1 MTNTPA
7 TGRTIHVHRDQWHLA
22 WDHSITPIASIK
34 SSEAV
39 SFDLLDASC
48 GQIGPDSTV
57 EAIRMLDFSRVDQVN
72 GPIYVEGALPGDT
85 LEVEFLDL
93 QPADWG
99 WTAIIPGFGLLAD
112 EFPEPAIKIWRLEGG
127 ADRGANGWAEFAPGI
142 RIPLAPFCGEIGL
155 APGMSGALSTIPPYR
170 HGGNMDTK
178 HLTKG
183 ARLYLPVEVPGALY
197 SMGDG
202 HAAQGDGEVCGT
214 AIETPMRAT
223 VRLTV
228 HKDLHVSEPQFLTA
242 GPLAHRT
249 NTGSYYAT
257 DGIAPDLMEAAR
269 NAVRHMIDHLSRTHG
284 LSRSD
289 AYMLSSVVVD
299 LKICEIVDAPNWV
312 ISAFLP
318 QSILIS

>member
-1 MTNTPA
+1 MTNIPA
-7 TGRTIHVHRDQWHLA
+7 TGRTIHIHRHQWHLA
-22 WDHSITPIASIK
+22 WDSSIPPIATVQSG
-34 SSEAV
+34 EV
-39 SFDLLDASC
+39 VNFDLLDASC
-48 GQIGPDSTV
+48 GQIALDSTV
-57 EAIRMLDFSRVDQVN
+57 EAIRALDFSQVDQVN
-72 GPIYVEGALPGDT
+72 GPIYVEGAAPGDT

-112 EFPEPAIKIWRLEGG
+112 EFPEPALKIWHLEGG
-127 ADRGANGWAEFAPGI
+127 ADGSAEFAPGI
-142 RIPLAPFCGEIGL
+142 RVPLAPFCGEIGL
-155 APGMSGALSTIPPYR
+155 APGLPGALSTIPPYR

-183 ARLYLPVEVPGALY
+183 THLYLPVEAEGALY

-228 HKDLHVSEPQFLTA
+228 RKDIRVQEPQFLTA
-242 GPLAHRT
+242 GPLAART
-249 NTGSYYAT
+249 NTAAYYAT
-257 DGIAPDLMEAAR
+257 DGIGPDLMEAAR
-269 NAVRHMIDHLSRTHG
+269 NAIRHMIDHLQRTYG
-284 LSRSD
+284 LSRPD
-289 AYMLSSVVVD
+289 AYMLCSVAVD
-299 LKICEIVDAPNWV
+299 LKICEIVDAPHWL

-318 QSILIS
+318 LSIFAK

>member
-7 TGRTIHVHRDQWHLA
+7 TGRTIHIHRHQWHLA
-22 WDHSITPIASIK
+22 WDSSIPPIATIQSG
-34 SSEAV
+34 EVV

-48 GQIGPDSTV
+48 GQIVHDSTV
-57 EAIRMLDFSRVDQVN
+57 DAIAALDFSQVDQVN
-72 GPIYVEGALPGDT
+72 GPIFVEGAAPGDT

-112 EFPEPAIKIWRLEGG
+112 EFTEPALKIWQLEGG
-127 ADRGANGWAEFAPGI
+127 ADGWAEFAPGI
-142 RIPLAPFCGEIGL
+142 RIPLAPFCGETGL
-155 APGMSGALSTIPPYR
+155 APGKPGALSTIPPYR

-183 ARLYLPVEVPGALY
+183 AHLYLPIEAEGALY

-228 HKDLHVSEPQFLTA
+228 RKDIQVQEPQFLTA
-242 GPLAHRT
+242 GPLAARA
-249 NTGSYYAT
+249 NTAAYYAT
-257 DGIAPDLMEAAR
+257 DGIGPDLMEAAR
-269 NAVRHMIDHLSRTHG
+269 NAVRHMIDHLQRTCSLSRT
-284 LSRSD
+284 D
-289 AYMLSSVVVD
+289 AYMLCSVAVD
-299 LKICEIVDAPNWV
+299 LKICEIVDAPHWL

-318 QSILIS
+318 QSIFIK

>member
-7 TGRTIHVHRDQWHLA
+7 TGRTIHIHRHQWHLA
-22 WDHSITPIASIK
+22 WDSSIPPIATI
-34 SSEAV
+34 SSGEVV

-48 GQIGPDSTV
+48 GQIVHDSTV
-57 EAIRMLDFSRVDQVN
+57 EAIRTLDFSQVDQVN
-72 GPIYVEGALPGDT
+72 GPIYVEGAAPGDT

-112 EFPEPAIKIWRLEGG
+112 EFLEPVLKIWHLEGG
-127 ADRGANGWAEFAPGI
+127 ADGWTEFAPGI
-142 RIPLAPFCGEIGL
+142 RVPLAPFCGEIGL
-155 APGMSGALSTIPPYR
+155 APGKPGALSTIPPYR

-183 ARLYLPVEVPGALY
+183 AHLYLPVEAAGALY

-228 HKDLHVSEPQFLTA
+228 RKDIQVQEPQFLTG
-242 GPLAHRT
+242 GPLTARS
-249 NTGSYYAT
+249 NTASYYAT
-257 DGIAPDLMEAAR
+257 DGIGPDLMEAAR
-269 NAVRHMIDHLSRTHG
+269 NAIRHMIDYLQRTYG
-284 LSRSD
+284 LTRPD
-289 AYMLSSVVVD
+289 AYMLCSVMVD
-299 LKICEIVDAPNWV
+299 LKVCEIVDAPHWV

-318 QSILIS
+318 QSIFAK

>member
-7 TGRTIHVHRDQWHLA
+7 RGRTIHIHRDQWHLA
-22 WDHSITPIASIK
+22 WDQSIPPIATIQSG
-34 SSEAV
+34 EVV

-48 GQIGPDSTV
+48 GQITRESIV
-57 EAIRMLDFSRVDQVN
+57 EAIGALDFSRVDQVN
-72 GPIYVEGALPGDT
+72 GPIYVEGAVPGDT

-93 QPADWG
+93 QPANWG

-112 EFPEPAIKIWRLEGG
+112 EFPEPALKIWHLEGG
-127 ADRGANGWAEFAPGI
+127 ADGWAEFAPGI
-142 RIPLAPFCGEIGL
+142 RLPLAPFCGEIGL
-155 APGMSGALSTIPPYR
+155 APGKPGALSTIPPYR

-183 ARLYLPVEVPGALY
+183 ARLYLPVEAPGALY

-228 HKDLHVSEPQFLTA
+228 HKDIQVSEPQFLTA
-242 GPLAHRT
+242 GPLAQRT
-249 NTGSYYAT
+249 NTAPYYAT
-257 DGIAPDLMEAAR
+257 DGIGPDLMEAAR
-269 NAVRHMIDHLSRTHG
+269 NAIRHMLDYLQRTHG
-284 LSRSD
+284 LSRPD
-289 AYMLSSVVVD
+289 AYTLCSVSVD
-299 LKICEIVDAPNWV
+299 LKLCEVVDAPNWV
-312 ISAFLP
+312 VSAFLP
-318 QSILIS
+318 QSIFARPA

>member
-7 TGRTIHVHRDQWHLA
+7 KGRTIHIHRDQWHLA
-22 WDHSITPIASIK
+22 WDHSITPIATIQSG
-34 SSEAV
+34 EMV

-48 GQIGPDSTV
+48 GQIVHDSTV
-57 EAIRMLDFSRVDQVN
+57 EAIRTLDFSQVDQVN
-72 GPIYVEGALPGDT
+72 GPIYVEGAAPGDT

-112 EFPEPAIKIWRLEGG
+112 EFPEPALKIWHLEGG
-127 ADRGANGWAEFAPGI
+127 ADGWAEFAPGI
-142 RIPLAPFCGEIGL
+142 RVPLAPFCGEIGL

-183 ARLYLPVEVPGALY
+183 ARLYLPVEAPGALY

-228 HKDLHVSEPQFLTA
+228 HKDIHVPEPQFLTA
-242 GPLAHRT
+242 GPLAQRT
-249 NTGSYYAT
+249 NTASYYAT
-257 DGIAPDLMEAAR
+257 DGIGPDLMEAAR
-269 NAVRHMIDHLSRTHG
+269 NAIRHMIDHLQRSYG
-284 LSRSD
+284 LSRPD
-289 AYMLSSVVVD
+289 AYMLCSVIVD
-299 LKICEIVDAPNWV
+299 LKLCEVVDAPNWV
-312 ISAFLP
+312 VSAFLP
-318 QSILIS
+318 QSVFARSA